1 MMLLLL
7 LIPIAYVGI
16 AAVLYFIAKTWKGK
30 TFVIL
35 LFVLIPVADVIV
47 GRIYFHQLCTKQAGQ
62 EIYRVVEL
70 GDEYYLKP
78 GEADTSTWAV
88 NMAPF
93 TRSDGAKINKEKFRL
108 DFDVPFS
115 TVDRN
120 YVKGLY
126 ISKYERVIKDKRS
139 NEVLSQSVSL
149 GHNGGWVK
157 NNSGLHPRGGVCCP
171 KDRCRPTSKEN
182 LHSTLLSKTFRK
194 QD

>member
-1 MMLLLL
+1 MMLVLL
-7 LIPIAYVGI
+7 LIPIVYIGI
-16 AAVLYFIAKTWKGK
+16 AAVFYFIAKTWKGK
-30 TFVIL
+30 TLVVL
-35 LFVLIPVADVIV
+35 VFVLIPVGDVIV
-47 GRIYFHQLCTKQAGQ
+47 GRTYYHYLCAKYAGQ

-70 GDEYYLKP
+70 GDEYYLKS
-78 GEADTSTWAV
+78 GEPDTSTSAI

-115 TVDRN
+115 RVNRN

-126 ISKYERVIKDKRS
+126 ISKYERVIRDKRS
-139 NEVLSQSVSL
+139 NEVLSRSISL

-157 NNSGLHPRGGVCCP
+157 HNSGLHPRGGVCCP